1 MSQLSDYQRIVERP
15 QKAAYDARIAQLER
29 ELADIKEALELGK
42 PFGFDPATGFI
53 QADDGGSG
61 DHCVFYVP
69 KIEAVRDLAEA
80 RAINANLMGDDE
92 NKPRYTTKRLKQE
105 IAKAVAAAE
114 AERDRLA
121 AEVERLS
128 ASADIRDLKEH
139 WHSFCDADPFE
150 GGDTFAERMEARGLI
165 ELVAVT
171 QDALEDGF
179 ATERGIMPGGS
190 MWQLTEA
197 GRASLQ
203 AGEKG
208 E

>member
-1 MSQLSDYQRIVERP
+1 MVDPKWCDNSGFLDKRGNCRNP
-15 QKAAYDARIAQLER
+15 DGCTCKTIAQLER
-29 ELADIKEALELGK
+29 ELADEVTKSTCYYSMWESAVSR
-42 PFGFDPATGFI
+42 
-53 QADDGGSG
+53 AD
-61 DHCVFYVP
+61 
-69 KIEAVRDLAEA
+69 IAERELAEA
-80 RAINANLMGDDE
+80 GAELDTVKLERDANHNL
-92 NKPRYTTKRLKQE
+92 
-105 IAKAVAAAE
+105 AVANGERAKEEDQRATAAE

-128 ASADIRDLKEH
+128 ASADIRDLKDH

-171 QDALEDGF
+171 QEALEDGF
-179 ATERGIMPGGS
+179 AAERGIVPGGS